1 MHEAMTCFTAMSFP
15 THLCLEYT
23 STHAPTHLHLTTPL
37 LPQLRLIT
45 RLTPSKQFF
54 FPLKHTTITTIA
66 QAKLQLSVQHSSKLE
81 GQGTYQQTDLLTKE
95 QAQRC
100 FHGHNSHWLQFTQK
114 KNKSGFGPDPFQ
126 RMTEYFH
133 TGRFQSALK
142 IYIQDKIIWL
152 QSPSIWRNCT
162 EEEEMSC
169 IPTF

>member
-114 KNKSGFGPDPFQ
+114 KIS
-126 RMTEYFH
+126 
-133 TGRFQSALK
+133 
-142 IYIQDKIIWL
+142 QDLAQILSNVWL
-152 QSPSIWRNCT
+152 SISTPVDFNQLWR
-162 EEEEMSC
+162 S
-169 IPTF
+169 IFRIR

>member
-1 MHEAMTCFTAMSFP
+1 MKPWHVSRQWAFPLTCVWNTHLLMLPHTSISQHLSFP
-15 THLCLEYT
+15 K
-23 STHAPTHLHLTTPL
+23 
-37 LPQLRLIT
+37 LRLIT

-100 FHGHNSHWLQFTQK
+100 FHGHNSHWLQFTHK

-126 RMTEYFH
+126 RMTISTPVDFNQLW
-133 TGRFQSALK
+133 R
-142 IYIQDKIIWL
+142 
-152 QSPSIWRNCT
+152 SIFR
-162 EEEEMSC
+162 
-169 IPTF
+169 IR